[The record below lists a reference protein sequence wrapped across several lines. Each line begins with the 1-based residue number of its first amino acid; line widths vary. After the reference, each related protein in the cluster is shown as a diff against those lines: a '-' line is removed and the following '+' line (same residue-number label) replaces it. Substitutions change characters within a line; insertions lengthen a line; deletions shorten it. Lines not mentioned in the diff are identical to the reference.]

1 MSKLSP
7 VSDFT
12 YQLRIANNWHAAIG
26 FSATELSKR
35 LANILTPLL
44 HPPFTVV
51 CQPTGLKRQTN
62 RLKIEQLR
70 NLGSRFANKH
80 CKPTKQI

>member
-35 LANILTPLL
+35 RANILTPLL

-51 CQPTGLKRQTN
+51 CQPTVTKKTN
-62 RLKIEQLR
+62 KSVE
-70 NLGSRFANKH
+70 N
-80 CKPTKQI
+80 